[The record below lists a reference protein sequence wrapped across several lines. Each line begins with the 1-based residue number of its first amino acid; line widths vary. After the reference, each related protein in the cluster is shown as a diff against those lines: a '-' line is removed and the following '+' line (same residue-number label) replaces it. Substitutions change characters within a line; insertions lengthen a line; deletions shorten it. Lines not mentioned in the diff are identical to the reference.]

1 MVLARHTAL
10 AADGGIPRRLPA
22 RFVLSAV
29 GISALSAVTVFM
41 MSVLQEQQ
49 RYAAAAV
56 EAYSLVQTAPPQAS
70 AVTTP
75 RKTSVPPAQEQLRPA
90 TPPVSSPMI
99 TGFDLS
105 RSRHWKTIGPLRLR
119 VNRTDVRHGSCDL
132 SVFQRGHRVL
142 NSHVFVAQRIAVP
155 TQLGAPAIEIMVTSI
170 GKNRVSG
177 YVVGASTEHRESTQV
192 QPPKHHLLGG

>member
-1 MVLARHTAL
+1 
-10 AADGGIPRRLPA
+10 
-22 RFVLSAV
+22 
-29 GISALSAVTVFM
+29 
-41 MSVLQEQQ
+41 
-49 RYAAAAV
+49 
-56 EAYSLVQTAPPQAS
+56 
-70 AVTTP
+70 
-75 RKTSVPPAQEQLRPA
+75 
-90 TPPVSSPMI
+90 MI